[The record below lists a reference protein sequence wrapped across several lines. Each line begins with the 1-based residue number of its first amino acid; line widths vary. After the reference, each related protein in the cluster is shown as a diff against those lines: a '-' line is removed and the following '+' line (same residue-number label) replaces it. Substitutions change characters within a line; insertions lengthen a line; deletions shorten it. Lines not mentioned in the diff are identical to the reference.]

1 MEEDSQ
7 SIDKDK
13 SELLTP
19 KGRSQKI
26 LELTKELR
34 ALQQQSES
42 KTIRPR
48 YLKELKAEK
57 EDLLS
62 RESELQHE
70 RLELSQSILS
80 SEKLI
85 LAWPIAKQYHH
96 LTLSMQ
102 SRELP
107 EWMTADWAQEWLEL
121 SRSLRGS
128 DVEIARIKTE
138 LHAMKGSLAKSPKNV
153 NLVEASETILRI
165 ASQVESLHDVV
176 RRIDKQRTELK
187 LLTIQKDQS
196 IANLALKEDEKP
208 LLHHPLG
215 MSIKTQMQELVE
227 PIKRATAER
236 SETERT
242 LRKRQEEHRDL
253 EQRYAELTTASMDS
267 DIGWSFEELERR
279 FEAWQRSKDALAEV
293 MEAEMRC
300 RALQE
305 KWNFPS
311 NPVDS
316 LKIPCLP
323 AMDEIESLLE
333 QEQRWEQEKL
343 ERVRELNSLEK
354 LRDSLEASLLELDRS
369 GPLPRLVEL
378 EKLRRKRDQIVE
390 QWKHASSHGM
400 EELPLF
406 LEREG
411 QEAASGSLEDDSR
424 GDDNPHRE
432 PPSANAV
439 IAKLPKGSTAKRVE
453 TSLAKK
459 LGQVHR
465 EIDQMVDTLLR
476 ESHRVAKREQ
486 VACELENT
494 LLQTERC
501 RSQLARI
508 GQERSGNDQ
517 AIAALWGRLGLPPS
531 EASLLRQCLRDCEV
545 IESESLRAH
554 SLRSQFDLLSNATRQ
569 SLVKFAT
576 QAFADCDPIRLASE
590 SIEQTWS
597 FVRRR
602 WHEAQRASGQRDAL
616 RAAMQKT
623 DADLQSLNAKLD
635 EYDTKL
641 SHLNEAF
648 ASWLQ
653 SVHLP
658 STASPAVAEQMIEA
672 LLDFQRKQSEI
683 GKLEM
688 ECREQQD
695 RVDGWMRRAMETL
708 AQNGITADVPNWNE
722 FTHWINRLASQTE
735 EAMTEHRQRE
745 TLLIRCE
752 ERSLQYESLMR
763 ERSFQLAR
771 RQELIGPHIATTI
784 EQIDQWARQASEY
797 WGEQAEQKGL
807 REQLSIYA
815 PFDADLEPW
824 IESLAQRDSGSL
836 EVERDAKRERL
847 SRIESQLADIG
858 RQLGRNEQIWKGLM
872 HDQPV
877 ADLAQQRQDLISRLE
892 AASERWMAIVV
903 AEEILHRALHRFHA
917 DQEQTIASNM
927 VKYFRSLTDGNYVD
941 VQQDD
946 KKGESFLVI
955 DRNGRSK
962 HPDQLST
969 ATREQLYLAI
979 RFAHIHHYSSQNEPL
994 PLILDDCFVNFDDTR
1009 LRLTLETLS
1018 EFAESQ
1024 QVILLSCHR
1033 RTEAVA
1039 KEVRP
1044 SGNFLQI
1051 TSV

>member
-1 MEEDSQ
+1 
-7 SIDKDK
+7 
-13 SELLTP
+13 
-19 KGRSQKI
+19 
-26 LELTKELR
+26 
-34 ALQQQSES
+34 
-42 KTIRPR
+42 
-48 YLKELKAEK
+48 
-57 EDLLS
+57 
-62 RESELQHE
+62 
-70 RLELSQSILS
+70 
-80 SEKLI
+80 
-85 LAWPIAKQYHH
+85 
-96 LTLSMQ
+96 MQ

-107 EWMTADWAQEWLEL
+107 EWMTAEWAHEWLEL

-128 DVEIARIKTE
+128 DGEIARIKAE

-153 NLVEASETILRI
+153 HLVEASETILRF
-165 ASQVESLHDVV
+165 ASQIESLHDVV
-176 RRIDKQRTELK
+176 QRIEKQRAEWK
-187 LLTIQKDQS
+187 LLTIQRDQS
-196 IANLALKEDEKP
+196 IAELALKEDERP
-208 LLHHPLG
+208 LLHHPFG

-227 PIKRATAER
+227 PIKQATAER
-236 SETERT
+236 NETERT
-242 LRKRQEEHRDL
+242 LRKRQEELRDL
-253 EQRYAELTTASMDS
+253 EQQWAELTTTSIES
-267 DIGWSFEELERR
+267 DIGWSLEELERR
-279 FEAWQRSKDALAEV
+279 VDAWQRSKDALAEA

-300 RALQE
+300 RALRE

-311 NPVDS
+311 SSSDS
-316 LKIPCLP
+316 LKLPCLP
-323 AMDEIESLLE
+323 AIDEIESLLE
-333 QEQRWEQEKL
+333 QEQRWEQEKM

-354 LRDSLEASLLELDRS
+354 LRDSLQASLIELDRS
-369 GPLPRLVEL
+369 GPLPRLSEL

-390 QWKHASSHGM
+390 QWRHASSHEI

-406 LEREG
+406 LEGEG
-411 QEAASGSLEDDSR
+411 QETASASLENFSLEDEI
-424 GDDNPHRE
+424 PHRE
-432 PPSANAV
+432 PTIANAA
-439 IAKLPKGSTAKRVE
+439 IAKLPKGASAKRVE

-486 VACELENT
+486 VACELEST
-494 LLQTERC
+494 LLQSDRC
-501 RSQLARI
+501 RSQLARVA
-508 GQERSGNDQ
+508 QERSRNDQ
-517 AIAALWGRLGLPPS
+517 AIAALWVRLGLVPA

-545 IESESLRAH
+545 IERESLRAR
-554 SLRSQFDLLSNATRQ
+554 SLRSQFELLSNETKH
-569 SLVKFAT
+569 SLVQFAT
-576 QAFADCDPIRLASE
+576 QAFADCDPNRMDSE
-590 SIEQTWS
+590 PIEQAWS

-602 WHEAQRASGQRDAL
+602 CHEAQRASGQRDAL
-616 RAAMQKT
+616 RVAMQKT
-623 DADLQSLNAKLD
+623 DADLQSLQAKVN
-635 EYDTKL
+635 EYDAKL
-641 SHLNEAF
+641 SHLNDAF
-648 ASWLQ
+648 VSWLQ

-658 STASPAVAEQMIEA
+658 STASPAVAEQIIES
-672 LLDFQRKQSEI
+672 LLEYQRKQSEI
-683 GKLEM
+683 SKLEI

-695 RVDGWMRRAMETL
+695 RVDGWVRHAMDTL
-708 AQNGITADVPNWNE
+708 AQSGITADVSNWND

-771 RQELIGPHIATTI
+771 RQELIGSKDATTI
-784 EQIDQWARQASEY
+784 EQIDLWARQANEY
-797 WGEQAEQKGL
+797 WREQAEQKGL

-815 PFDADLEPW
+815 PFDAELESW

-836 EVERDAKRERL
+836 EIERDAKREKLNRN
-847 SRIESQLADIG
+847 ENQLADVG
-858 RQLGRNEQIWKGLM
+858 RQLGRNDQIWKGLM
-872 HDQPV
+872 QDQPI

-892 AASERWMAIVV
+892 AASERWLAIVV

-946 KKGESFLVI
+946 KKGESFLVV

-979 RFAHIHHYSSQNEPL
+979 RFAHIRHYSSQNEPL
-994 PLILDDCFVNFDDTR
+994 PLILDDCFVNFDDAR

-1018 EFAESQ
+1018 EISENQ

-1033 RTEAVA
+1033 RTESVA

-1044 SGNFLQI
+1044 SGNFLQLA
-1051 TSV
+1051 SV